1 MRKPDLFLKGERVNP
16 GEEMTGKDTERNKNQ
31 ENRDMARQIKR
42 YREVERESKRNTE
55 GEASL

>member
-1 MRKPDLFLKGERVNP
+1 MRKPDLFLKRETVNP
-16 GEEMTGKDTERNKNQ
+16 REKTTAKDTERNKNQ
-31 ENRDMARQIKR
+31 QNREMARQIKR